1 MPHSRHLR
9 ALLPLLLILVACA
22 DPDPVTTCDEVVQD
36 HCAKLAMC
44 VFTPPD
50 TEACIEDTRAQLG
63 CANAADTTS
72 SLDRCQRELKEST
85 CASYS
90 MLPTACRDAFTT
102 D

>member
-1 MPHSRHLR
+1 MPHSRLLL
-9 ALLPLLLILVACA
+9 ALLSLLCVLSACD

-63 CANAADTTS
+63 CANATDTTS
-72 SLDRCQRELKEST
+72 SLDRCQRELGEST

-90 MLPTACRDAFTT
+90 MLPIACRDAFTSN
-102 D
+102 